1 MSESPCTVIN
11 FPARTVTALLLTV
24 AAALVSAPGAQADP
38 GTQDNP
44 PSWGLD
50 RIDQR
55 AAAPDGRYTYRTTAD
70 TVTAYV
76 IDTGVDAKQADFEGR
91 VEPGKNFVDGNDD
104 ASDGNGDGTR
114 LASILGGKDFG
125 VAKKVHIVPVRVLDD
140 TGNGRL
146 TNILAG
152 IDWVTKNAKQPA
164 VAVLGI
170 GGPAN
175 DALDTAV
182 RGLAAVMPVAVP
194 AGWSGS
200 DTSESSPGRVAEAL
214 TVGASDKTDA
224 VSPKSNTGAGI
235 DVFAPGVDIPSA
247 TTGGDPTASGT
258 SMAAA
263 FVAGAAALYRAE
275 HPQAT
280 PAEVGQ
286 AIVDSA
292 TSDVLQGVPQGT
304 PNRLLC
310 TLEDD

>member
-1 MSESPCTVIN
+1 M
-11 FPARTVTALLLTV
+11 LTV
-24 AAALVSAPGAQADP
+24 AVALVSAPAAQADP
-38 GTQDNP
+38 GRQENP

-55 AAAPDGRYTYRTTAD
+55 DAATDGVYDYATTAD

-76 IDTGVDAKQADFEGR
+76 IDTGVDAKQPDFEGR

-152 IDWVTKNAKQPA
+152 IDWVTKNATQPA

-170 GGPAN
+170 GGPVN

-182 RGLAAVMPVAVP
+182 RGLAVVMPVAVP
-194 AGWSGS
+194 AGWSGG
-200 DTSESSPGRVAEAL
+200 DTSQSSPGRIAEAL
-214 TVGASDKTDA
+214 TVGASDPSDA
-224 VSPKSNTGAGI
+224 IAPKSNTGAGI

-247 TTGGDPTASGT
+247 TIGGAPTASGT

-263 FVAGAAALYRAE
+263 FVAGAAALYRAG
-275 HPQAT
+275 HPAAT
-280 PAEVGQ
+280 PAEVSQ
-286 AIVDSA
+286 AIVDRA
-292 TSDVLQGVPQGT
+292 TPGVLTGAPQGT
-304 PNRLLC
+304 PNRLLY
-310 TLEDD
+310 TGEAD

>member
-1 MSESPCTVIN
+1 
-11 FPARTVTALLLTV
+11 LLTV
-24 AAALVSAPGAQADP
+24 AAALALTPAAQADP
-38 GTQDNP
+38 GRQENP

-55 AAAPDGRYTYRTTAD
+55 DGATDGLYSYATTAD

-76 IDTGVDAKQADFEGR
+76 IDTGVDAKQPEFEGR
-91 VEPGKNFVDGNDD
+91 VEQGKNFVEGNDD

-125 VAKKVHIVPVRVLDD
+125 VAKKVRIVPVRVLDN

-152 IDWVTKNAKQPA
+152 LDWVTKNARQPS

-170 GGPAN
+170 GGPVN
-175 DALDTAV
+175 DALDNAV
-182 RGLAAVMPVAVP
+182 RQLAGVMPVAVP
-194 AGWSGS
+194 AGWAGS
-200 DTSESSPGRVAEAL
+200 DAGLSSPGRVAEAL
-214 TVGASDKTDA
+214 TVGATDQA
-224 VSPKSNTGAGI
+224 NAIAPKSNTGPGI
-235 DVFAPGVDIPSA
+235 DVFAPGVDISSA
-247 TTGGDPTASGT
+247 TIGGPATASGT

-263 FVAGAAALYRAE
+263 FVAGAAALYRAV
-275 HPQAT
+275 HPEET
-280 PAEVGQ
+280 PAEVSQ

-292 TSDVLQGVPQGT
+292 TQNVLTSVPEGT

-310 TLEDD
+310 TVADD